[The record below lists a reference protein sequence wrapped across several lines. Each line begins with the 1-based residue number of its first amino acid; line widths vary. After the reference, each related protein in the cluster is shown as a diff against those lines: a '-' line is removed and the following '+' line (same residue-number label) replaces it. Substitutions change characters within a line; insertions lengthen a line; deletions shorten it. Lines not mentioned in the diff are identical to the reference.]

1 MANRSPQRTNPTRL
15 SEAALLEDL
24 LARARAE
31 DQALLDQLLADAPP
45 SQRDLLRPA
54 RLVSASE
61 QRSIAMRPFRVR
73 TWVDTALLRAERALV
88 LAAVIAFCYWLAD
101 GYGRDW
107 LHAWSTAQARA
118 EAAAAPTPAANLGR
132 PHTAPAAA
140 APRLPAL
147 PFTDPAPAAP
157 SAPPAA
163 DFLAPQAAAAR
174 PSAADPRPL
183 RFAIPGLGLDS
194 PVDEVFVVDGVWEV
208 AEYAVGYHHGSAL
221 PGNIGNMVVSGHAGL
236 RGAVFRDLGRL
247 KAGDEVVVETG
258 GWRYVYRVRTSVNV
272 WPTQVE
278 VMDPTPTAVL
288 TMITCTNWDTQ
299 RLVVIA
305 DLYDARPLT

>member
-1 MANRSPQRTNPTRL
+1 MANRSPQRTNPARL

-31 DQALLDQLLADAPP
+31 DQALLDRLLTDELPDER
-45 SQRDLLRPA
+45 SLLRPA
-54 RLVSASE
+54 RLISASE
-61 QRSIAMRPFRVR
+61 QRSMAMRSLRVR

-88 LAAVIAFCYWLAD
+88 LAAVIAFCYWFAD

-107 LHAWSTAQARA
+107 LHAWGTAQARA
-118 EAAAAPTPAANLGR
+118 EAADPTPTVSLGI

-147 PFTDPAPAAP
+147 PFTAPDPAAP
-157 SAPPAA
+157 PAQPAA

-174 PSAADPRPL
+174 PAAAELRPL
-183 RFAIPGLGLDS
+183 RFAIPSLGLDS
-194 PVDEVFVVDGVWEV
+194 PVKEVFVVDGVWEV

-247 KAGDEVVVETG
+247 KAGDEVIVENG
-258 GWRYVYRVRTSVNV
+258 GWRYVYRVRTAVNV

-288 TMITCTNWDTQ
+288 TLITCTNWDTQ